1 MRHLFQSWNRV
12 IRRLRSRR
20 TIALF
25 LDFDGTLTPL
35 RPRPEDVWLDEATRS
50 TLSHLARSPRFR
62 VWVVSGRRRADIR
75 ARVRVPGIRYLG
87 LHGWEG
93 RASNCVPE
101 ETRRVVSC
109 AKSWIGSLL
118 LSTPGIWIEDKEMTF
133 AIHYRSVS
141 EKGVRNARQ
150 LLRGVLEAFEGLLQ
164 LIKGKK
170 VWEVAPREMED
181 KGAAVKQELSAIGR
195 EAVPVY
201 IGDDRMDEPGFDACS
216 SGVTVR
222 VGRPCRSKAR
232 YRLSSVAQV
241 RQFLES
247 LGREFA

>member
-1 MRHLFQSWNRV
+1 MRHLFHSWNHV
-12 IRRLRSRR
+12 ARRLRSGR

-35 RPRPEDVWLDEATRS
+35 RPRPEDVQLDESTRS
-50 TLSHLARSPRFR
+50 TLLRLVRSPRFR

-93 RASNCVPE
+93 RSGNHVPE

-109 AKSWIGSLL
+109 AKNWIGSLL
-118 LSTPGIWIEDKEMTF
+118 LNTPGIWIEDKDVTF
-133 AIHYRSVS
+133 AVHYRSVS
-141 EKGVRNARQ
+141 EKGVRDARQ
-150 LLRGVLEAFEGLLQ
+150 LLRGVLEALEGSLHVV
-164 LIKGKK
+164 KGKK
-170 VWEVAPREMED
+170 VWEVAPRELED
-181 KGAAVKQELSAIGR
+181 KGVAIKQELSAIGGL
-195 EAVPVY
+195 AVPVY
-201 IGDDRMDEPGFDACS
+201 VGDDLMDEPAFDACS

-222 VGRPCRSKAR
+222 VGRVCRSKAR

-241 RQFLES
+241 HRFLEN
-247 LGREFA
+247 LGKEFA

>member
-1 MRHLFQSWNRV
+1 MRHLFHSWSHV
-12 IRRLRSRR
+12 ARRLRAGRP
-20 TIALF
+20 IALF

-50 TLSHLARSPRFR
+50 TLTHLARSPRFR

-101 ETRRVVSC
+101 ETRRVVVC
-109 AKSWIGSLL
+109 AKNWLGSLL
-118 LSTPGIWIEDKEMTF
+118 LNTPGIWIEDKEMTF

-141 EKGVRNARQ
+141 EKGVRKARQ
-150 LLRGVLEAFEGLLQ
+150 LLHGVLEAFEGLLH
-164 LIKGKK
+164 LVKGKK
-170 VWEVAPREMED
+170 VWEVVPHEMED

-222 VGRPCRSKAR
+222 VGRACRSKAR

-241 RQFLES
+241 RRFLED

>member
-1 MRHLFQSWNRV
+1 MRHLFNSWSHV

-35 RPRPEDVWLDEATRS
+35 RPRPEDVQLDEETRT
-50 TLSHLARSPRFR
+50 TLSHLAQSPRFR

-109 AKSWIGSLL
+109 AKNWIGSLL
-118 LSTPGIWIEDKEMTF
+118 LSTPGIWIEDKEVTF

-141 EKGVRNARQ
+141 EKGVREARQ
-150 LLRGVLEAFEGLLQ
+150 LLHGVLEAFEGLLQ

-170 VWEVAPREMED
+170 VWEVVPREIED

-195 EAVPVY
+195 DAVPVY
-201 IGDDRMDEPGFDACS
+201 VGDDRMDEPAFEACS
-216 SGVTVR
+216 SGVSVR
-222 VGRPCRSKAR
+222 VGRICRSKAR

-241 RQFLES
+241 QQFLEN

>member
-1 MRHLFQSWNRV
+1 MRHLFHSWNRV
-12 IRRLRSRR
+12 ARRLRSGR

-35 RPRPEDVWLDEATRS
+35 RLRPEDVSLDDAMRS
-50 TLSHLARSPRFR
+50 TLFRLAQSPRFR

-75 ARVRVPGIRYLG
+75 ARIRVPGIRYLG

-93 RASNCVPE
+93 RASNRVPE
-101 ETRRVVSC
+101 QTRRIVSC
-109 AKSWIGSLL
+109 ARNWIGGLL
-118 LSTPGIWIEDKEMTF
+118 LNTSGVWIEDKEVTF

-141 EKGVRNARQ
+141 EKGVRDARR
-150 LLRGVLEAFEGLLQ
+150 LVRGILGAFDGLLHVV
-164 LIKGKK
+164 KGKK
-170 VWEVAPREMED
+170 VWEVIPREMED

-222 VGRPCRSKAR
+222 VGRVCRSKAR

-241 RQFLES
+241 RQFLEN
-247 LGREFA
+247 LGKEFA

>member
-1 MRHLFQSWNRV
+1 MRHLFHSWNHV
-12 IRRLRSRR
+12 ARRLRAGR

-35 RPRPEDVWLDEATRS
+35 RLRPEDVQLDEATRN
-50 TLSHLARSPRFR
+50 TLSRLARSPRFR
-62 VWVVSGRRRADIR
+62 VWVVSGRLRADIR

-93 RASNCVPE
+93 RASNSVPD
-101 ETRRVVSC
+101 ETRRIVSC
-109 AKSWIGSLL
+109 ARNWIGGLL
-118 LSTPGIWIEDKEMTF
+118 LNTPGIWIEDKDVTF

-141 EKGVRNARQ
+141 EKGVRDARR
-150 LLRGVLEAFEGLLQ
+150 LLRGILGALEDSLHVV
-164 LIKGKK
+164 KGKK
-170 VWEVAPREMED
+170 VWEVIPREMED
-181 KGAAVKQELSAIGR
+181 KGAAVRQELSAIGR

-201 IGDDRMDEPGFDACS
+201 IGDDLMDEPGFDACS

-222 VGRPCRSKAR
+222 VGRVCRSKAR

-241 RQFLES
+241 RQFLEN
-247 LGREFA
+247 LGEEFA

>member
-1 MRHLFQSWNRV
+1 MRHLFHSWNRV
-12 IRRLRSRR
+12 ARRLRAGRP
-20 TIALF
+20 IALF
-25 LDFDGTLTPL
+25 LDFDGTLAPL
-35 RPRPEDVWLDEATRS
+35 RPRPEDVWLDQETRTS
-50 TLSHLARSPRFR
+50 LTRLARSPRFR

-75 ARVRVPGIRYLG
+75 ARVSVPGIRYLG

-101 ETRRVVSC
+101 ETRQVVLC
-109 AKSWIGSLL
+109 AKNWIGSLL
-118 LSTPGIWIEDKEMTF
+118 LNTPGVWIEDKDVTF

-141 EKGVRNARQ
+141 EKGVREVRQ
-150 LLRGVLEAFEGLLQ
+150 LLHGVLEAFEGLLH

-170 VWEVAPREMED
+170 VWEVVPNEVED
-181 KGAAVKQELSAIGR
+181 KGVAVKQELSAIGTD
-195 EAVPVY
+195 AVPVY

-222 VGRPCRSKAR
+222 VGRACRTKAR

-241 RQFLES
+241 RRFLEN
-247 LGREFA
+247 LGEEFA

>member
-1 MRHLFQSWNRV
+1 MRHLFQSWSHV
-12 IRRLRSRR
+12 ARRLRAGRP
-20 TIALF
+20 IALF

-50 TLSHLARSPRFR
+50 TLSQLTRSPRFR
-62 VWVVSGRRRADIR
+62 VWVVSGRRQADIR
-75 ARVRVPGIRYLG
+75 DRVRVPGIRYLG

-93 RASNCVPE
+93 RAGNCVPE
-101 ETRRVVSC
+101 DTRQIVSC
-109 AKSWIGSLL
+109 ARSWIGSLL
-118 LSTPGIWIEDKEMTF
+118 LSTPGIWIEDKDVTF

-141 EKGVRNARQ
+141 DKGVRDVRK
-150 LLRGVLEAFEGLLQ
+150 LLRGVLEAFEGLLS
-164 LIKGKK
+164 LVKGKK
-170 VWEVAPREMED
+170 VWEVVPREMED

-201 IGDDRMDEPGFDACS
+201 VGDDRMDEPGFDACS

-222 VGRPCRSKAR
+222 VGRDCRSKAR

-241 RQFLES
+241 RRFLEN

>member
-1 MRHLFQSWNRV
+1 MRHLFHSWSQV
-12 IRRLRSRR
+12 LRRLRSRR
-20 TIALF
+20 LIALF

-50 TLSHLARSPRFR
+50 TLSQLARSPRFR

-75 ARVRVPGIRYLG
+75 ARIRVPGIRYLG

-118 LSTPGIWIEDKEMTF
+118 LNTPGLWIEDKEVTF

-141 EKGVRNARQ
+141 EKGVRDARR
-150 LLRGVLEAFEGLLQ
+150 LLQGVLQAFEGLLH
-164 LIKGKK
+164 LVKGKK
-170 VWEVAPREMED
+170 VWEVVPREIED
-181 KGAAVKQELSAIGR
+181 KGVAVKQELSAIAK

-201 IGDDRMDEPGFDACS
+201 IGDDRMDEPGFEACS

-222 VGRPCRSKAR
+222 VGRDCRSKAR

-241 RQFLES
+241 HQFLEN

>member
-1 MRHLFQSWNRV
+1 MRHLFHSWSHV
-12 IRRLRSRR
+12 LRRRRSRR
-20 TIALF
+20 LIALF

-50 TLSHLARSPRFR
+50 TLSQLARSPRFR
-62 VWVVSGRRRADIR
+62 VWVISGRSRTDIR
-75 ARVRVPGIRYLG
+75 ARIRVPGIRYLG

-93 RASNCVPE
+93 RAGNCVPE

-109 AKSWIGSLL
+109 AKSWIASLL
-118 LSTPGIWIEDKEMTF
+118 LNTPGIWIEDKEVTF

-141 EKGVRNARQ
+141 EKGVRGARQ
-150 LLRGVLEAFEGLLQ
+150 LLQGVLQAFEGLLH
-164 LIKGKK
+164 LVKGKK
-170 VWEVAPREMED
+170 VWEVVPREIED
-181 KGAAVKQELSAIGR
+181 KGVAVKQELSAIRR

-201 IGDDRMDEPGFDACS
+201 IGDDRMDEPGFEACS

-222 VGRPCRSKAR
+222 VGRACRSKAR

-241 RQFLES
+241 HQFLEN

>member
-1 MRHLFQSWNRV
+1 MRHLFRSWNRV
-12 IRRLRSRR
+12 NRRLRAGHP
-20 TIALF
+20 IALF

-35 RPRPEDVWLDEATRS
+35 RPRPEDVWLDESTRS
-50 TLSHLARSPRFR
+50 TLTRLARSPRFR

-75 ARVRVPGIRYLG
+75 ARIRVPGIRYLG

-101 ETRRVVSC
+101 ATRQVVLC
-109 AKSWIGSLL
+109 AKNWIGSLL
-118 LSTPGIWIEDKEMTF
+118 LNTPGIWIEDKEVTF

-141 EKGVRNARQ
+141 DKGVREARQ
-150 LLRGVLEAFEGLLQ
+150 LLNGVLGAFEGLLH
-164 LIKGKK
+164 LVKGKK
-170 VWEVAPREMED
+170 VWEVVPHEVED
-181 KGAAVKQELSAIGR
+181 KGVAVKQELSAIAR

-201 IGDDRMDEPGFDACS
+201 IGDDRMDEPGFDACA

-222 VGRPCRSKAR
+222 VGRVCRSKAH

-241 RQFLES
+241 HQFLED
-247 LGREFA
+247 LGKEFA

>member
-1 MRHLFQSWNRV
+1 MRHLFQSWSHV
-12 IRRLRSRR
+12 ARRLRAGRP
-20 TIALF
+20 IALF

-50 TLSHLARSPRFR
+50 TLSHLTRSPRFR
-62 VWVVSGRRRADIR
+62 VWVVSGRRQADIR

-101 ETRRVVSC
+101 DTRQIVTC
-109 AKSWIGSLL
+109 ARSWIGSLL
-118 LSTPGIWIEDKEMTF
+118 LNTPGIWIEDKDVTF

-141 EKGVRNARQ
+141 DKGVRDVRK
-150 LLRGVLEAFEGLLQ
+150 LLRGVLEAFEGLLH
-164 LIKGKK
+164 LVKGKK
-170 VWEVAPREMED
+170 VWEVVPREMED

-201 IGDDRMDEPGFDACS
+201 VGDDRMDEPGFDACS

-222 VGRPCRSKAR
+222 VGRDCRSKAR

-241 RQFLES
+241 RRFLEN

>member
-1 MRHLFQSWNRV
+1 MRHLFRSWNHV
-12 IRRLRSRR
+12 LRRLRSRR
-20 TIALF
+20 LIALF
-25 LDFDGTLTPL
+25 LDFDGTLAPL

-50 TLSHLARSPRFR
+50 TLSQLVRSPRFR
-62 VWVVSGRRRADIR
+62 VWVISGRRRADIR
-75 ARVRVPGIRYLG
+75 ARIRVPGIRYLG

-93 RASNCVPE
+93 RAANCVPE

-118 LSTPGIWIEDKEMTF
+118 LNTPGIWIEDKEVTF

-141 EKGVRNARQ
+141 EKGVRAARQ
-150 LLRGVLEAFEGLLQ
+150 LLQGVLQAFEGILHLV
-164 LIKGKK
+164 KGKK
-170 VWEVAPREMED
+170 VWEVVPREIED
-181 KGAAVKQELSAIGR
+181 KGVAVKQELSAIGR

-201 IGDDRMDEPGFDACS
+201 IGDDRMDEPGFEACS

-222 VGRPCRSKAR
+222 VGRACRSKAR

-241 RQFLES
+241 HQFLEN

>member
-1 MRHLFQSWNRV
+1 MRHLFHSWNHV
-12 IRRLRSRR
+12 ARRLRSGR

-35 RPRPEDVWLDEATRS
+35 RPRPEDVQLDEATRS
-50 TLSHLARSPRFR
+50 ALSRLVRSPRFR

-93 RASNCVPE
+93 RAGNRVPE
-101 ETRRVVSC
+101 QTRQVVLC
-109 AKSWIGSLL
+109 AKNWIGSLL
-118 LSTPGIWIEDKEMTF
+118 LSTPGIWIEDKDVTF

-141 EKGVRNARQ
+141 EKGVRDARQ
-150 LLRGVLEAFEGLLQ
+150 LLRGVLEALEGSLRVV
-164 LIKGKK
+164 KGKK
-170 VWEVAPREMED
+170 VWEVAPRELED
-181 KGAAVKQELSAIGR
+181 KGIAIKQELSAIGR

-201 IGDDRMDEPGFDACS
+201 IGDDLMDEPAFDACS

-222 VGRPCRSKAR
+222 VGRVCRSKAR

-241 RQFLES
+241 HRFLEN